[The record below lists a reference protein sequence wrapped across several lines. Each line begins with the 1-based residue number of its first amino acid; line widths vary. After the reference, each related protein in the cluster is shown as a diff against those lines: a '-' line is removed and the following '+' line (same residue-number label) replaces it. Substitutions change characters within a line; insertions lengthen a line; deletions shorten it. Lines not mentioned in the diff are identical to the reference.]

1 MIADKINK
9 WKEELGFLDEGME
22 KLSYLVDLARN
33 ATTLPEQLRTDDRL
47 VPGCLSKIWVDVG
60 FKEDKVHIYY
70 DSDALI
76 PKGIATIVCEILTD
90 STKEQALEFKAEDLE
105 CLGFVQLVTP
115 QRRNGLYNLIGVIQ
129 NKIATL

>member
-1 MIADKINK
+1 
-9 WKEELGFLDEGME
+9 ME

-47 VPGCLSKIWVDVG
+47 VPGCISKIWVDVG

-70 DSDALI
+70 DSDAMI
-76 PKGIATIVCEILTD
+76 PKGIASIVCDILTD
-90 STKEQALEFKAEDLE
+90 STKEQALEFKPEDLD